1 MNLGQ
6 MNGKID
12 FSHRAEIVI
21 VIVILNLKFLRVI
34 QVFVPVFKCLIE
46 IERKG
51 SERERVRMSVSVG

>member
-6 MNGKID
+6 LNGKID
-12 FSHRAEIVI
+12 FSHCAEI